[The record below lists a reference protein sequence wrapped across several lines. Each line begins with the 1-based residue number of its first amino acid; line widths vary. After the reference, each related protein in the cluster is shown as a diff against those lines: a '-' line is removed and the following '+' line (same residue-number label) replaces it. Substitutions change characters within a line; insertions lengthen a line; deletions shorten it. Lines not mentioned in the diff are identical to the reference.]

1 MMSGGFEP
9 RGTDDPEHG
18 ADDGE
23 LVGPGCAGGRRR
35 AQVPGVYL
43 AKQGPD
49 GRLVYVG
56 YGGERRGKGIRGR
69 LDMYIR
75 LGGLATG
82 LGRAVTMRWQTSV
95 GCVNG
100 PHG

>member
-1 MMSGGFEP
+1 MIPSTVQTMASWSDRVALADADAP
-9 RGTDDPEHG
+9 RF
-18 ADDGE
+18 
-23 LVGPGCAGGRRR
+23 
-35 AQVPGVYL
+35 PGVYL